1 LHWQYIEP
9 GTMHHQIKTHERKQQ
24 KLKKEETKQS
34 QQKNIDE
41 QIETLAQILIDIYL
55 NQIKN
60 EQVINYSNG
69 ADAGSKNSI
78 TV

>member
-1 LHWQYIEP
+1 
-9 GTMHHQIKTHERKQQ
+9 MHHQIKTHERKQQ